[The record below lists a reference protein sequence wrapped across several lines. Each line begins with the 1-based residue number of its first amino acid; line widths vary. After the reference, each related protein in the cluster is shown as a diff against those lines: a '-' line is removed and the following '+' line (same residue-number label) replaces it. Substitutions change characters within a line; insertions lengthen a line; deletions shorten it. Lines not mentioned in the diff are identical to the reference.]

1 MALVL
6 RFSMTTLQIID
17 RVWGFLYAEKIV
29 IALMVTSAVKTFP
42 LPGQPFNLYTFMYDW
57 SHQFFNITNT
67 RLSSQPV
74 ITPPEAAPESKT

>member
-1 MALVL
+1 
-6 RFSMTTLQIID
+6 MTWGQRWQIIF
-17 RVWGFLYAEKIV
+17 GFLYAEKIV

-42 LPGQPFNLYTFMYDW
+42 LPGQPFKVYTFFYDW

-74 ITPPEAAPESKT
+74 ITPPQPAPEPKP